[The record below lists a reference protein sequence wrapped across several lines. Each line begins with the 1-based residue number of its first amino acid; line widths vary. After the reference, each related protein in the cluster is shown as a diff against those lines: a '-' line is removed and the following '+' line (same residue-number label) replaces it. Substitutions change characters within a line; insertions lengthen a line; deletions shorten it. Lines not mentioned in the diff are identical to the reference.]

1 MSFSGWII
9 GALAVLVAAYWTPA
23 LIKNRNEVIETP
35 VEDRFSTDLKLVPL
49 AKEQPGLVV
58 RGEVG
63 RNQPRILPHVAV
75 CGPERRVQAVEA
87 ESIGGFSMADLQRI
101 SGEFV
106 SSTSRQ
112 MAKLRASRAARV
124 AKENAAGKR
133 RFAVFAVA
141 LTLLVAFV
149 VAATFSTFSWWFLLV
164 PAAVMGAVLAEG
176 RLAYR
181 RSIEKA
187 RAETELLKQLREER
201 RLEQSRYNRLR
212 SSVEQRIAAT
222 APASESVAP
231 SASSVQESVDE
242 EQVAAAAEPAEWTPR
257 ELPAPAYARAAKAPR
272 RRVVVDPSVLENNG
286 EGVASAESSEENRSE
301 TQTVSP
307 LRPVVAKP
315 RSLDAMTSEEAAE
328 MAETAFDL
336 EDILEFRRAQ

>member
-75 CGPERRVQAVEA
+75 CGPERRVQAVGA
-87 ESIGGFSMADLQRI
+87 ESIGGFSMADSQRI

-133 RFAVFAVA
+133 RFAIFGVA

-181 RSIEKA
+181 RSIDKA
-187 RAETELLKQLREER
+187 RGEAELLKQLREQR

-212 SSVEQRIAAT
+212 SSVEQRIAAS
-222 APASESVAP
+222 APVTESVTPSATSVSESI
-231 SASSVQESVDE
+231 DE
-242 EQVAAAAEPAEWTPR
+242 EQVEAAAEPAEWTPR

-286 EGVASAESSEENRSE
+286 EGTASAESTAENRSE
-301 TQTVSP
+301 TQNASP
-307 LRPVVAKP
+307 VRPVVAKP

>member
-1 MSFSGWII
+1 MSFAGWII

-35 VEDRFSTDLKLVPL
+35 VEDRFSPDLKLVPL

-58 RGEVG
+58 RGEAG

-87 ESIGGFSMADLQRI
+87 ESIGGFSMADSQRI

-106 SSTSRQ
+106 SSTSRE
-112 MAKLRASRAARV
+112 MAKLRASRAARI

-133 RFAVFAVA
+133 RFAIFGVA

-149 VAATFSTFSWWFLLV
+149 VAAAFSTFSWWFLLV

-176 RLAYR
+176 RFAYR
-181 RSIEKA
+181 RSVEKA
-187 RAETELLKQLREER
+187 RAEAELLQQLREARKSER
-201 RLEQSRYNRLR
+201 MRYHRLR
-212 SSVEQRIAAT
+212 SSVERRIAEAT
-222 APASESVAP
+222 PVIETGTSTTSSSQDSTGEGKTEGTSEL
-231 SASSVQESVDE
+231 
-242 EQVAAAAEPAEWTPR
+242 AEWTPR

-272 RRVVVDPSVLENNG
+272 RRVVVDPSVLETNG
-286 EGVASAESSEENRSE
+286 EGVASAGGMGENGSE

-307 LRPVVAKP
+307 VRPVVAKP

-328 MAETAFDL
+328 MTETTFDL